1 MELTINNLTKQFGDV
16 RAVDGFSYAMT
27 AGVYGLLGVNG
38 AGKTTLMR
46 MITTLLRPT
55 SGEIRWD
62 GQDIFAMDSEYRRIL
77 GYLLYSVFL

>member
-62 GQDIFAMDSEYRRIL
+62 GQDIFACLTNASTT
-77 GYLLYSVFL
+77 GTHFLNTMA